1 MREEHAEELEMAE
14 QLRAEEDDVI
24 AEDTYNINKFMMRHY
39 PSMNRIPLRDICD
52 KYKEVFNI
60 KKTLKEMSEELT
72 KYGWRVT
79 NSKNIFYANRN

>member
-1 MREEHAEELEMAE
+1 
-14 QLRAEEDDVI
+14 
-24 AEDTYNINKFMMRHY
+24 
-39 PSMNRIPLRDICD
+39 MNRIPLRDICD